1 MNNKTYQYERI
12 EIPNS
17 SVLDSAE
24 QFYDGAEFLRQLPP
38 MSGVLLPMIT
48 NAALA
53 IELYIK
59 SLCVRSIIKDYK
71 NFGNDVCG
79 GRVIGEPLTKGHNL
93 SSLLINIGNAD
104 KYNIGIKIK
113 NNIESLYADG
123 VIQYSFTEL
132 VELVKPYDNLFVEA
146 RYAYENDA
154 LSNLDITG
162 LFHCLTTLRFTIQKI
177 TRIERVF
184 K

>member
-48 NAALA
+48 NASLA

-71 NFGNDVCG
+71 NFGNDVYG
-79 GRVIGEPLTKGHNL
+79 GIVTEEPLTKGHDL
-93 SSLLINIGNAD
+93 SSLLLIIGNEVID
-104 KYNIGIKIK
+104 
-113 NNIESLYADG
+113 NIESLHADG
-123 VIQYSFTEL
+123 VIQYSFSEL
-132 VELVKPYDNLFVEA
+132 VQLVKPYDKLFVKA

-177 TRIERVF
+177 TRIERVLA
-184 K
+184 

>member
-1 MNNKTYQYERI
+1 MHDKTYQYEKI

-17 SVLDSAE
+17 SVLDSAD

-71 NFGNDVCG
+71 NFGNGVYG
-79 GRVIGEPLTKGHNL
+79 GRVTEEPLTRGHDL
-93 SSLLINIGNAD
+93 SSLLLIVGSEVIDNID
-104 KYNIGIKIK
+104 
-113 NNIESLYADG
+113 SLHADG
-123 VIQYSFTEL
+123 AIQYSFSEL
-132 VELVKPYDNLFVEA
+132 VQLVKPYDKLFVEA
-146 RYAYENDA
+146 RYSYENDA

-162 LFHCLTTLRFTIQKI
+162 LFYCLTTLRFTIQKI
-177 TRIERVF
+177 TRIERILV
-184 K
+184 

>member
-48 NAALA
+48 NAALS

-71 NFGNDVCG
+71 TLETACMV
-79 GRVIGEPLTKGHNL
+79 GELLK
-93 SSLLINIGNAD
+93 SL
-104 KYNIGIKIK
+104 
-113 NNIESLYADG
+113 
-123 VIQYSFTEL
+123 
-132 VELVKPYDNLFVEA
+132 
-146 RYAYENDA
+146 
-154 LSNLDITG
+154 
-162 LFHCLTTLRFTIQKI
+162 
-177 TRIERVF
+177 
-184 K
+184 

>member
-1 MNNKTYQYERI
+1 MHDKTYQYEKI

-17 SVLDSAE
+17 SVLDSAD

-71 NFGNDVCG
+71 NFGNGVYG
-79 GRVIGEPLTKGHNL
+79 GRVTEEPLTRGHDL
-93 SSLLINIGNAD
+93 SSLLLIVGSEVIDNID
-104 KYNIGIKIK
+104 
-113 NNIESLYADG
+113 SLHADG
-123 VIQYSFTEL
+123 AIQYSFSEL
-132 VELVKPYDNLFVEA
+132 VQLVKPYDKLFVEA
-146 RYAYENDA
+146 RYSYENDA

-177 TRIERVF
+177 TRIERILV
-184 K
+184 

>member
-1 MNNKTYQYERI
+1 MNNKRYQYERI

-17 SVLDSAE
+17 RVLDSAE
-24 QFYDGAEFLRQLPP
+24 QFYDGAEVLRQLPP

-48 NAALA
+48 NAVFA

-71 NFGNDVCG
+71 NFGNDVYG
-79 GRVIGEPLTKGHNL
+79 GRVIREPLTKGHSL
-93 SSLLINIGNAD
+93 SSLLIYIGNED
-104 KYNIGIKIK
+104 NIGIKIK
-113 NNIESLYADG
+113 NNIESLYADR
-123 VIQYSFTEL
+123 VIQYSFNEL

-177 TRIERVF
+177 TRIDRVF

>member
-1 MNNKTYQYERI
+1 MNDKTYQYEKI

-17 SVLDSAE
+17 SVLDSAD

-71 NFGNDVCG
+71 NFGNGVYG
-79 GRVIGEPLTKGHNL
+79 GRVTEEPLTRGHDL
-93 SSLLINIGNAD
+93 SSLLLIVGSEVIDNID
-104 KYNIGIKIK
+104 
-113 NNIESLYADG
+113 SLHADG
-123 VIQYSFTEL
+123 AIQYSFSEL
-132 VELVKPYDNLFVEA
+132 VQLVKPYDKLFVEA
-146 RYAYENDA
+146 RYSYENDT

-177 TRIERVF
+177 TRIERILV
-184 K
+184 

>member
-1 MNNKTYQYERI
+1 
-12 EIPNS
+12 
-17 SVLDSAE
+17 
-24 QFYDGAEFLRQLPP
+24 

-71 NFGNDVCG
+71 NFGNGVYG
-79 GRVIGEPLTKGHNL
+79 GRVTEEPLTRGHDL
-93 SSLLINIGNAD
+93 SSLLLIVGSEVIDNID
-104 KYNIGIKIK
+104 
-113 NNIESLYADG
+113 SLHADG
-123 VIQYSFTEL
+123 AIQYSFSEL
-132 VELVKPYDNLFVEA
+132 VQLVKPYDKLFVEA
-146 RYAYENDA
+146 RYSYENDA

-177 TRIERVF
+177 TRIERILV
-184 K
+184 

>member
-1 MNNKTYQYERI
+1 MNDKTYQYERI

-17 SVLDSAE
+17 SVLDSAD

-71 NFGNDVCG
+71 NFGNGVYG
-79 GRVIGEPLTKGHNL
+79 GRVTEEPLTKGHDL
-93 SSLLINIGNAD
+93 SSLLLIVGNEVIDNID
-104 KYNIGIKIK
+104 
-113 NNIESLYADG
+113 SLHADG
-123 VIQYSFTEL
+123 AIQYSFSEL
-132 VELVKPYDNLFVEA
+132 VQLVKPYDKLFVEA
-146 RYAYENDA
+146 RYSYENDA

-177 TRIERVF
+177 TRIERILA
-184 K
+184 

>member
-71 NFGNDVCG
+71 NFGNGVYG
-79 GRVIGEPLTKGHNL
+79 GRVTEEPLTKGHDL
-93 SSLLINIGNAD
+93 SSLLLIISSEVID
-104 KYNIGIKIK
+104 
-113 NNIESLYADG
+113 NIETLHADG
-123 VIQYSFTEL
+123 VIQYSFFEL
-132 VELVKPYDNLFVEA
+132 VELVKPYDKLFVEA

-177 TRIERVF
+177 TRIERVLA
-184 K
+184 

>member
-1 MNNKTYQYERI
+1 MNHKTYQYQRI

-71 NFGNDVCG
+71 YFGNNVYG
-79 GRVIGEPLTKGHNL
+79 GRVTAIPLKIGHDL
-93 SSLLINIGNAD
+93 SSLLRSVDNEVVDNID
-104 KYNIGIKIK
+104 
-113 NNIESLYADG
+113 SLHADG
-123 VIQYSFTEL
+123 AIQYSFSKL
-132 VELVKPYDNLFVEA
+132 LQLVKPYDRLFVEA

-162 LFHCLTTLRFTIQKI
+162 LFHCLTALRSTIQKV
-177 TRIERVF
+177 TRIERVLE
-184 K
+184 